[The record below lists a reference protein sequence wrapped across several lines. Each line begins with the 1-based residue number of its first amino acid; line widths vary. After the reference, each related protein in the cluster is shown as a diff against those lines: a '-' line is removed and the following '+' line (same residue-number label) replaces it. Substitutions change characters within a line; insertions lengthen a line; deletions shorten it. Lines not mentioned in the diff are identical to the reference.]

1 MIDSDRKQMSAIL
14 KEMALTTL
22 VAPEA
27 VPPSEAAAAA
37 LLLSHV
43 AWQRANG
50 DQFPDNAYAGALA
63 EMRRARPDLSKEM
76 KSADPRKTVAE
87 LVAYKKQHYPND
99 RRKVVACGTCD
110 GKVRVEWTE

>member
-1 MIDSDRKQMSAIL
+1 MIDLNRKQMSAIL

-27 VPPSEAAAAA
+27 IPSSEAAAAA

-50 DQFPDNAYAGALA
+50 DQFPDRAYAEALA
-63 EMRRARPDLSKEM
+63 EMHRVRPDLWKEM
-76 KSADPRKTVAE
+76 RSADPRETIAE
-87 LVAYKKQHYPND
+87 LVAYKKRHYPND
-99 RRKVVACGTCD
+99 KRKVVACGTFD
-110 GKVRVEWTE
+110 DKVRVEWTE

>member
-1 MIDSDRKQMSAIL
+1 MTDPDRKQLSAIM

-27 VPPSEAAAAA
+27 IPSSEAAAAA

-50 DQFPDNAYAGALA
+50 DQFPDTAYGDALA
-63 EMRRARPDLSKEM
+63 EMQRARPSFWKEM
-76 KSADPRKTVAE
+76 KCTDPRKTITD

-99 RRKVVACGTCD
+99 KRKVVGCGVCD